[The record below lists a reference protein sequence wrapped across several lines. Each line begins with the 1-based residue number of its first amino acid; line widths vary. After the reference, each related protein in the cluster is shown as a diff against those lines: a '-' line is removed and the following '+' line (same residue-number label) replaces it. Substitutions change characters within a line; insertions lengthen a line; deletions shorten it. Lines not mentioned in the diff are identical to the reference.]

1 MDLFRYLFDDEFRHS
16 GETRVFC
23 TTSASGTDLP
33 VRLGLA
39 MYNKMCQVKSDLIHF
54 TIVLTLTISRHEK
67 ITARTAKEHLQVPG
81 NTYLFQGFND
91 PYFFD

>member
-1 MDLFRYLFDDEFRHS
+1 MLS
-16 GETRVFC
+16 M
-23 TTSASGTDLP
+23 SAFGTDLP

-67 ITARTAKEHLQVPG
+67 ITARTAKKHLQVPG

>member
-1 MDLFRYLFDDEFRHS
+1 
-16 GETRVFC
+16 
-23 TTSASGTDLP
+23 
-33 VRLGLA
+33 